1 MRQYALTGRKS
12 FLQLAFIYA
21 ILTRQKNALLSSCCK
36 ALSPDFRLKI
46 VQNTEDNIKVD
57 KSKCKRTKLFQKV
70 ATPLKEYCFFITEN
84 KSVNV
89 FHCKQCTLEM
99 YLLDLVSFVLFTSK
113 CSLVFYFL
121 KERTLGKQRFVSSI
135 NLQQAFCILK

>member
-1 MRQYALTGRKS
+1 MLFWPEVRL
-12 FLQLAFIYA
+12 
-21 ILTRQKNALLSSCCK
+21 KNAFLSSCWK
-36 ALSPDFRLKI
+36 ALSPDFR
-46 VQNTEDNIKVD
+46 QVD
-57 KSKCKRTKLFQKV
+57 KNKCKRTKLFQKV
-70 ATPLKEYCFFITEN
+70 ATPLKAYCFFITEN

-99 YLLDLVSFVLFTSK
+99 YLLDFVSFVLFTSK

-135 NLQQAFCILK
+135 NLQQINWLEIHVICLNFFLITISDFFL